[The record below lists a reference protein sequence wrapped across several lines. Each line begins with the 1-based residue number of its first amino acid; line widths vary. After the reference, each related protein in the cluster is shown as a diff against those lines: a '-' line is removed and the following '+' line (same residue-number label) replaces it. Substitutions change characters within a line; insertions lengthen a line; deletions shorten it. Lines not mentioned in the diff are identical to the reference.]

1 MIFRGC
7 ALYVNERHVVLE
19 IPYVIKNQYS
29 VTRCNKKGPIILF
42 VNKEVSLKMHL
53 LAFKEPNIVQVTHTG
68 KYNKHAVIK

>member
-7 ALYVNERHVVLE
+7 ALHVNVRHVVLE

-29 VTRCNKKGPIILF
+29 VRCNKKGPIILF

-53 LAFKEPNIVQVTHTG
+53 LAFKVPNIVQVTHTG
-68 KYNKHAVIK
+68 NYNKHAVIK